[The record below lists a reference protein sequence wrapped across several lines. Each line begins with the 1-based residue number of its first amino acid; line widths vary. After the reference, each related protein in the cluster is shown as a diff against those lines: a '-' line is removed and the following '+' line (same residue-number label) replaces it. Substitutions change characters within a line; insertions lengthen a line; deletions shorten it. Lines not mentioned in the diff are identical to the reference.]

1 MNSAPIVVHQAF
13 LGGGRQVTMRRQGR
27 EDVLGVAYSDHDLV
41 VFLEA
46 AGVVSPDNVLEDP
59 QLVQWNGEGAHEWR
73 AA

>member
-1 MNSAPIVVHQAF
+1 MKTAPITVHQAA
-13 LGGGRQVTMRRQGR
+13 LNGGRQVTMRRQGR

-46 AGVVSPDNVLEDP
+46 AKVVSPENVLDDP